1 MGGPTS
7 GFDGSIITSVHQDKE
22 FVRSSPNRTN
32 TFDDVRGASSCIN
45 SYNHLNQYMPGEK
58 EKSRLTVL
66 QNFKEINRIMTSN
79 FLKNKQLES
88 KYKKGI
94 PQEILQ
100 KKEQD
105 E

>member
-1 MGGPTS
+1 MRNA
-7 GFDGSIITSVHQDKE
+7 SV
-22 FVRSSPNRTN
+22 
-32 TFDDVRGASSCIN
+32 AIN
-45 SYNHLNQYMPGEK
+45 SYNHLGQFMPGDK

-94 PQEILQ
+94 PQDI
-100 KKEQD
+100 
-105 E
+105 